1 MPQKTRTDIEKK
13 QEEKMGK
20 EEEEAAKNVKVWV
33 GSSLG
38 KLREGTLDRLR
49 PSKQDQ
55 LQVWLLV
62 KPRVCLHSGGG
73 VGTPKLC
80 FSHLPSV
87 FWPGKEP
94 ESPVWLRSLTLH

>member
-62 KPRVCLHSGGG
+62 KPRVCLPSGGG
-73 VGTPKLC
+73 GWNAQTLFLPPSFCVLARKGT
-80 FSHLPSV
+80 
-87 FWPGKEP
+87 
-94 ESPVWLRSLTLH
+94 